1 MRGVAAKPRW
11 TFVAGRPL
19 QSRVQN
25 GAKVYAWFKFGKNGA
40 DSREAGIYGNLSRD
54 DFDRTEME
62 NYFNYTGRLAVEQT
76 YDTFEKYLD
85 NGMHPVDVLLLW
97 ASEEGDVPKVEEV
110 LAAGADVTVRDLEG
124 RTPLDLASSDDV
136 KALLESAVAQA

>member
-1 MRGVAAKPRW
+1 MRLSFAKPRCA
-11 TFVAGRPL
+11 FASGRPL
-19 QSRVQN
+19 QSQVKN
-25 GAKVYAWFKFGKNGA
+25 GVKVRSWFKFGKNGA

-76 YDTFEKYLD
+76 YETFEKYLD

-110 LAAGADVTVRDLEG
+110 LAAGADVTVKDLQG
-124 RTPLDLASSDDV
+124 RTPFDLASSDDV
-136 KALLESAVAQA
+136 RVLLEAAVAKA

>member
-1 MRGVAAKPRW
+1 MRLSSAKPRCA
-11 TFVAGRPL
+11 FASGRPL
-19 QSRVQN
+19 QSQVKN
-25 GAKVYAWFKFGKNGA
+25 GVKVRSWFKFGKNGA

-76 YDTFEKYLD
+76 YETFEKYLD

-110 LAAGADVTVRDLEG
+110 LAAGADVTVKDLQG
-124 RTPLDLASSDDV
+124 RTPFDLASSDDV
-136 KALLESAVAQA
+136 RVLLEAAVAKA